1 MLPDPIEGALMDSSS
16 YILMSRLSLQERS
29 TQALA
34 HNIANADTPG
44 FRAMRPVFGQV
55 MISLR
60 GAGGMPGDSS
70 MSFPQDRATWRDMS
84 PGPLQTTGNKL
95 DVAIDGEGCF
105 AVETPKGERYTRAG
119 RFSIAANG
127 RLVDQEGNAV
137 LDSRGRPI
145 AFSAQDTQI
154 EITKTGA
161 IQSENGP
168 IATLQLVRFQNP
180 QNLIAEGNRLFDAKN
195 EAPIPVERPKVVQ
208 GALEGSNVSPVLE
221 ITRLTA
227 EMREFQYASMFTE
240 REGERITNSVERIMR
255 RRSS

>member
-1 MLPDPIEGALMDSSS
+1 MDSPG

-29 TQALA
+29 TQAMA

-55 MISLR
+55 VVGLR
-60 GAGGMPGDSS
+60 GAGGAPGDAS
-70 MSFPQDRATWRDMS
+70 MSFPQDRATWRDMT
-84 PGPLQTTGNKL
+84 PGSLQTTGNKL
-95 DVAIDGEGCF
+95 DLAIDGEGF
-105 AVETPKGERYTRAG
+105 FVVETPKGERYTRAG
-119 RFSIAANG
+119 RFSIGANG

-137 LDSRGRPI
+137 LDSRDRPI

-154 EITKTGA
+154 EITKAGL

-168 IATLQLVRFQNP
+168 IATLGLVRFQNP
-180 QNLIAEGNRLFDAKN
+180 QNLMAEGNRLFDAKN
-195 EAPIPVERPKVVQ
+195 EAPIPVEQPKVVQ
-208 GALEGSNVSPVLE
+208 GALEGSNISPILE
-221 ITRLTA
+221 MTRLTA

-240 REGERITNSVERIMR
+240 REGERITNAVERLMR

>member
-1 MLPDPIEGALMDSSS
+1 M
-16 YILMSRLSLQERS
+16 
-29 TQALA
+29 A

-55 MISLR
+55 MVNLR
-60 GAGGMPGDSS
+60 GAGGKPGDSS

-84 PGPLQTTGNKL
+84 QGSLQSTGNPL
-95 DVAIDGEGCF
+95 DVAINGEGF
-105 AVETPKGERYTRAG
+105 FVVETPQGERYTRAG

-127 RLVDQEGNAV
+127 RMVDQEGNAV
-137 LDSRGRPI
+137 LDARSRPI

-154 EITKTGA
+154 EITANGT
-161 IQSENGP
+161 IQSENGE
-168 IATLQLVRFQNP
+168 IGRLQLVRFEKP

-195 EAPIPVERPKVVQ
+195 ETPIPVERPNVLQRV
-208 GALEGSNVSPVLE
+208 LEGSNVSPVLE

-255 RRSS
+255 RRP